1 MGGVL
6 GESATIEFN
15 VCALLLAFATIS
27 AAGKSNAPLL
37 LHTPGTKNY
46 LLPVVSW

>member
-6 GESATIEFN
+6 GELATIDLTF
-15 VCALLLAFATIS
+15 VRCLLAFATIS
-27 AAGKSNAPLL
+27 AARESNAPLL
-37 LHTPGTKNY
+37 LHTPDTKNC